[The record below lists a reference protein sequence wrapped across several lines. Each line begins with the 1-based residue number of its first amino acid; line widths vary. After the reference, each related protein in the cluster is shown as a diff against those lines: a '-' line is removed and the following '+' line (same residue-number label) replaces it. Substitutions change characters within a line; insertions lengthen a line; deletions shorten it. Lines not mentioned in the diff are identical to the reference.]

1 LIEIGGATILNDCYN
16 SNPEALRSMIR
27 TLGGRPAGRRI
38 LVAGE
43 MLEQGEQGPALH
55 AACGRAAAEAGLDLV
70 VGVGGN
76 AEHLAAAACAG
87 GVATLALRCDVTD
100 ESDVGA
106 AMATVLERFGRID
119 VLVNNA
125 GITGSQQAA
134 RCHETPVE
142 EWDKVHAVNVRGPF
156 LCSRAVLPSMVARGS
171 GHIITIASV
180 AGLIAFP
187 GRCAYTAS
195 KGAAVMLT
203 RSIAVDYA
211 AAGIRANAVC
221 PGMVYTP
228 MTSWRLDQPELRAE
242 VESRIPVGRVAT
254 PDEIAEAVALL
265 ASGRLGYMTGHPLV
279 VDGGMSAL

>member
-1 LIEIGGATILNDCYN
+1 MTAGGAAPPGVVVVTGGCSGIGLATCTRLAADGFTVAVL
-16 SNPEALRSMIR
+16 SIR
-27 TLGGRPAGRRI
+27 
-38 LVAGE
+38 
-43 MLEQGEQGPALH
+43 
-55 AACGRAAAEAGLDLV
+55 GLDV
-70 VGVGGN
+70 KDG
-76 AEHLAAAACAG
+76 AA
-87 GVATLALRCDVTD
+87 LALRCDVTD
-100 ESDVGA
+100 ESDVEA
-106 AMATVLERFGRID
+106 AMAAVLERFGRID

-134 RCHETPVE
+134 RCHETPVA
-142 EWDKVHAVNVRGPF
+142 EWDRVHAVNVRGPF

-180 AGLIAFP
+180 AGFIAFP

-195 KGAAVMLT
+195 KGAALMLT

-228 MTSWRLDQPELRAE
+228 MTSWRLDQPELRAA
-242 VESRIPVGRVAT
+242 VEDRIPVGRVAV
-254 PDEIAEAVALL
+254 PEEIADAVALL

>member
-1 LIEIGGATILNDCYN
+1 MGTGPVVTGPVVTGTVAVVTGGGSGIGLATSTRLAQYGF
-16 SNPEALRSMIR
+16 
-27 TLGGRPAGRRI
+27 T
-38 LVAGE
+38 VAV
-43 MLEQGEQGPALH
+43 LDVQPS
-55 AACGRAAAEAGLDLV
+55 AAADG
-70 VGVGGN
+70 
-76 AEHLAAAACAG
+76 AAA
-87 GVATLALRCDVTD
+87 LALRCDVTD
-100 ESDVGA
+100 EADVA
-106 AMATVLERFGRID
+106 TAMAVVADRLGGID

-125 GITGSQQAA
+125 GITGSREAA
-134 RCHETPVE
+134 RCHETPVA

-180 AGLIAFP
+180 AGLVAFP

-195 KGAAVMLT
+195 KGAALMLT

-242 VESRIPVGRVAT
+242 VEARIPVGRVAT
-254 PDEIAEAVALL
+254 PDEIADAVALL

-279 VDGGMSAL
+279 VDGGMTAL

>member
-1 LIEIGGATILNDCYN
+1 MTA
-16 SNPEALRSMIR
+16 P
-27 TLGGRPAGRRI
+27 
-38 LVAGE
+38 
-43 MLEQGEQGPALH
+43 
-55 AACGRAAAEAGLDLV
+55 AAEGGGKVAVVTGGGSGIGLATCERLAKDGFAVAVLDV
-70 VGVGGN
+70 QP
-76 AEHLAAAACAG
+76 AAAAGPAAL
-87 GVATLALRCDVTD
+87 VLRCDVTQEPD
-100 ESDVGA
+100 ITTC
-106 AMATVLERFGRID
+106 MTTVLHELGGID

-125 GITGSQQAA
+125 GITGSRQAA

-156 LCSRAVLPSMVARGS
+156 LCSRAVLPSMIAAGS

-180 AGLIAFP
+180 AGLVAFP

-195 KGAAVMLT
+195 KGAALMLT

-242 VESRIPVGRVAT
+242 VEERIPAGRVAA
-254 PDEIAEAVALL
+254 PEEIADAVALL

-279 VDGGMSAL
+279 VDGGMSAW

>member
-1 LIEIGGATILNDCYN
+1 MTAGGAAPPGVVVVT
-16 SNPEALRSMIR
+16 
-27 TLGGRPAGRRI
+27 GGCSGI
-38 LVAGE
+38 
-43 MLEQGEQGPALH
+43 
-55 AACGRAAAEAGLDLV
+55 GL
-70 VGVGGN
+70 
-76 AEHLAAAACAG
+76 ATCTRLAADGFTVAVLDIKPADTQDGAA
-87 GVATLALRCDVTD
+87 LALRCDVTD
-100 ESDVGA
+100 ESDVEA
-106 AMATVLERFGRID
+106 AMAAVLERFGRID

-134 RCHETPVE
+134 RCHETPVA
-142 EWDKVHAVNVRGPF
+142 EWDRVHAVNVRGPF

-180 AGLIAFP
+180 AGFIAFP

-195 KGAAVMLT
+195 KGAALMLT

-228 MTSWRLDQPELRAE
+228 MTSWRLDQPELRAA
-242 VESRIPVGRVAT
+242 VEDRIPVGRVAV
-254 PDEIAEAVALL
+254 PEEIADAVALL

>member
-1 LIEIGGATILNDCYN
+1 MTAGGAAPPGVVVVT
-16 SNPEALRSMIR
+16 
-27 TLGGRPAGRRI
+27 GGCSGI
-38 LVAGE
+38 
-43 MLEQGEQGPALH
+43 
-55 AACGRAAAEAGLDLV
+55 GL
-70 VGVGGN
+70 
-76 AEHLAAAACAG
+76 ATCTRLAADGFTVAVLDIKPADTQDGAA
-87 GVATLALRCDVTD
+87 LALRCDVTD
-100 ESDVGA
+100 ESDVEA
-106 AMATVLERFGRID
+106 AMAAVLERFGRID

-134 RCHETPVE
+134 RCHETPVA

-180 AGLIAFP
+180 AGFIAFP

-195 KGAAVMLT
+195 KGAALMLT

-228 MTSWRLDQPELRAE
+228 MTSWRLDQPELRAA
-242 VESRIPVGRVAT
+242 VEDRIPVGRVAV
-254 PDEIAEAVALL
+254 PEEIADAVALL